1 MDIASSH
8 AHVSSWLT
16 KFSEVLEK
24 TDTQALKSLFAE
36 DCYWRDLVA
45 FTWNI
50 KTMEGRKAIADMA
63 DATLENVRPTN
74 WQIKGEPTTADGIT
88 EAWLTFETN
97 AVRGEGHVRLNEH
110 G

>member
-8 AHVSSWLT
+8 AHVSSWLA
-16 KFSEVLEK
+16 KFSEALEK

-74 WQIKGEPTTADGIT
+74 RFG
-88 EAWLTFETN
+88 
-97 AVRGEGHVRLNEH
+97 RLANRYLRVQEDSKPVFK
-110 G
+110 